1 MTGTIL
7 SSTDLDPRRRRVLYH
22 SWHRGMRE
30 MDLLIGQFADAHLI
44 GFSSEELDVFE
55 TLIARQDQE
64 LLSWIVGSQPVPAE
78 LDTDMFW
85 RLKTF
90 HDHEK
95 PINL

>member
-1 MTGTIL
+1 MTGTVL
-7 SSTDLDPRRRRVLYH
+7 SSIDLDARRRRVLYH

-44 GFSSEELDVFE
+44 GFSNEELDVFE

-64 LLSWIVGSQPVPAE
+64 LLSWIVGSQPVPSE
-78 LDTDMFW
+78 YDTDMFK
-85 RLKTF
+85 RLKSF